1 MEEERAELYKELVEK
16 ERTELYKR
24 LNDKNGQEDYI
35 PVIET
40 EKGNYMIWESK
51 VAKCT
56 RESRRRYNSLLESKD
71 SEIKT
76 ERFDKLKEA
85 VEVDREKRKGIWF
98 DLEGFINN
106 LELEDIELIKASI
119 KKYS

>member
-1 MEEERAELYKELVEK
+1 MEEERAELYKELMEK

-40 EKGNYMIWESK
+40 EKGSYMIWESK

-56 RESRRRYNSLLESKD
+56 RESRRRYDSFLESKD
-71 SEIKT
+71 SEIRMD
-76 ERFDKLKEA
+76 RFDKLKAA
-85 VEVDREKRKGIWF
+85 VEIDSEKKKGIWF
-98 DLEGFINN
+98 DVEGFINN
-106 LELEDIELIKASI
+106 LEMEDIEPIKASI